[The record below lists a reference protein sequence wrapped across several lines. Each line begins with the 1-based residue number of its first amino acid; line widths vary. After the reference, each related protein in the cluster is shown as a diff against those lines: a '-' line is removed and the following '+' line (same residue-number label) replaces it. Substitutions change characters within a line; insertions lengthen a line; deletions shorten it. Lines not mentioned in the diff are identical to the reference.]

1 MKTRNLFNILLFVI
15 ISYSQSLFAQPN
27 NEGTGFENPIVV
39 GSYSSEFAYEHQ
51 NDSKIYKRNDSDDI
65 ELYYQLTLHKAMNI
79 HFHQCNPDEN
89 KLIKL
94 YFGVFDSNMQIIAMN
109 PFDNPSWRIEAGKYL
124 IRVWGNHPLDRLH
137 LLIDGYTD
145 YALDANTTFVQKNF
159 IETIIPTKGI
169 TAIAQADSENSQRII
184 QYFDGFGKLQEEVN
198 VAFTPGKLDLATYQ
212 EYDDYGRVTRKWL
225 PAVSDKKGKFLKL
238 DSIRLSSFVTNGDYM
253 PYHKFVYEDS
263 PLSRVKQSWRP
274 GKMWYDNIKAINTS
288 YTTNNNIN
296 GNSLRCAQYIV
307 VRDSS
312 NVSLGKIGYYFI
324 IQPNTQRHI
333 QYHLHVEKKEDED
346 GNEIFNFKDCNDRLL
361 LVRQIIDSKFC
372 DTYYV
377 YDEFDNLC
385 YVLPPIASDSLT
397 DIKTWKD
404 NDSILANYAYLYK
417 YDKRHRCIAKKLPG
431 CDWTKMI
438 YDAADRLIFAQD
450 GELRK
455 KGEWLFTI
463 PDAFGR
469 VVLTGTCKDIFDV
482 SDKPVKGVY
491 SSIGSYK
498 GYSIQL
504 GGVDRTFLVP
514 STILSVNYYDSY
526 DFRGSVVTGMPS
538 VGTEYNVATGYG
550 MQYAGGA
557 KGLLTGTL
565 TAQMNAD
572 GTPSSTYLFS
582 VIYYDNRGRVIQTK
596 SNNPLAG
603 GIDQEYLAYDFVGNV
618 IQRKHVHQATGKTP
632 QAEIYQYEYD
642 HAGRLL
648 NTTHKLNTKTEITL
662 ADNVYDELGRLK
674 ADKRNGNAKFRTDYK
689 YNVRSWTKS
698 ITNPLFSQTLY
709 YNDKRGSGTLNTPTY
724 NGNISGVDWTGG
736 KGYNFMYDD
745 LSRLT
750 TADYLE
756 NNVGGMKF
764 NTSYSYDKHGNM
776 LTLSRYGNQTVAID
790 NLTFTYQGNQLMR
803 TDDTGTN
810 STISGSMDFKN
821 GTNTG
826 DDYAYDANGNLTKD
840 LNKNI
845 VDIQYNVLLL
855 PSKVTFGDGNSVVYK
870 YAADGKKLQTV
881 HTIGGA
887 TTTTDYV
894 GNMIYENGTL
904 KRILVDGGY
913 YENDEYYFYLKDHLG
928 NNRVVA
934 KQDGTVVQTNDYYPF
949 GANFAESISTDVQS
963 YKYNGKELDTKGG
976 LKLYDYGARHYDP
989 VLGRFMTVDPMAEKY
1004 YSVSPYAYC
1013 GNNPIML
1020 VDVNGK
1026 EWGIVLNANGT
1037 KTVTLAVN
1045 FNVDSSLNLTSS
1057 QINAYKTAISA
1068 QLNNTFQE
1076 ASEGMVSTA
1085 VTFYSGNE
1093 NISQSLSLGKM
1104 DGTLGGGTTYFSSS
1118 VNLFNPRGEL
1128 RSLSNIAS
1136 DATHEVLHTLRLGHP
1151 FELTQTA
1158 DTELVRVAPNSF
1170 VSTSTTDKNI
1180 VNNIMN
1186 YPQITIDGMKG
1197 CDQNM
1202 LTKGQLNYILNE
1214 INLQKQGYGFAPKY
1228 NSVLTPEQNANLYK
1242 QYYEDY
1248 WLNFP
1253 GTPVHNQ

>member
-1 MKTRNLFNILLFVI
+1 M
-15 ISYSQSLFAQPN
+15 
-27 NEGTGFENPIVV
+27 
-39 GSYSSEFAYEHQ
+39 
-51 NDSKIYKRNDSDDI
+51 
-65 ELYYQLTLHKAMNI
+65 
-79 HFHQCNPDEN
+79 
-89 KLIKL
+89 
-94 YFGVFDSNMQIIAMN
+94 
-109 PFDNPSWRIEAGKYL
+109 
-124 IRVWGNHPLDRLH
+124 
-137 LLIDGYTD
+137 
-145 YALDANTTFVQKNF
+145 
-159 IETIIPTKGI
+159 
-169 TAIAQADSENSQRII
+169 
-184 QYFDGFGKLQEEVN
+184 
-198 VAFTPGKLDLATYQ
+198 
-212 EYDDYGRVTRKWL
+212 
-225 PAVSDKKGKFLKL
+225 
-238 DSIRLSSFVTNGDYM
+238 
-253 PYHKFVYEDS
+253 
-263 PLSRVKQSWRP
+263 
-274 GKMWYDNIKAINTS
+274 
-288 YTTNNNIN
+288 
-296 GNSLRCAQYIV
+296 
-307 VRDSS
+307 
-312 NVSLGKIGYYFI
+312 
-324 IQPNTQRHI
+324 
-333 QYHLHVEKKEDED
+333 
-346 GNEIFNFKDCNDRLL
+346 
-361 LVRQIIDSKFC
+361 
-372 DTYYV
+372 
-377 YDEFDNLC
+377 
-385 YVLPPIASDSLT
+385 
-397 DIKTWKD
+397 
-404 NDSILANYAYLYK
+404 
-417 YDKRHRCIAKKLPG
+417 
-431 CDWTKMI
+431 
-438 YDAADRLIFAQD
+438 
-450 GELRK
+450 
-455 KGEWLFTI
+455 
-463 PDAFGR
+463 
-469 VVLTGTCKDIFDV
+469 
-482 SDKPVKGVY
+482 
-491 SSIGSYK
+491 
-498 GYSIQL
+498 
-504 GGVDRTFLVP
+504 
-514 STILSVNYYDSY
+514 
-526 DFRGSVVTGMPS
+526 
-538 VGTEYNVATGYG
+538 
-550 MQYAGGA
+550 
-557 KGLLTGTL
+557 
-565 TAQMNAD
+565 
-572 GTPSSTYLFS
+572 
-582 VIYYDNRGRVIQTK
+582 
-596 SNNPLAG
+596 
-603 GIDQEYLAYDFVGNV
+603 GNV

-976 LKLYDYGARHYDP
+976 LNLYDYGARHYDP

-1118 VNLFNPRGEL
+1118 VNLFNPKGEL

-1197 CDQNM
+1197 CGQNM